1 MPLDLLW
8 RVATYFEAGRIDTL
22 CLAIDHKCDA
32 IPALY
37 TQGSETLLAL
47 SCRLIYQLNFG

>member
-8 RVATYFEAGRIDTL
+8 RVATYFEPGRIDTL
-22 CLAIDHKCDA
+22 CLALDHKCDA
-32 IPALY
+32 IPALFI
-37 TQGSETLLAL
+37 QGSETLLAL